1 MAVDPTPA
9 PDPALVEAVARRV
22 LELLQQESLDAGAG
36 ELLTV
41 SDVAA
46 RYRVRP
52 SWVYAHQRELGAIR
66 LGDGPK
72 ARLRFDG
79 QTVAAALDRHRHAAR
94 RRGEGHRPRARRRR
108 RMPSRIPP
116 PLP

>member
-9 PDPALVEAVARRV
+9 PDPGLGRGRGETRPG
-22 LELLQQESLDAGAG
+22 LLQQESLDAGAG

-94 RRGEGHRPRARRRR
+94 RRAAKVVLRP
-108 RMPSRIPP
+108 
-116 PLP
+116 